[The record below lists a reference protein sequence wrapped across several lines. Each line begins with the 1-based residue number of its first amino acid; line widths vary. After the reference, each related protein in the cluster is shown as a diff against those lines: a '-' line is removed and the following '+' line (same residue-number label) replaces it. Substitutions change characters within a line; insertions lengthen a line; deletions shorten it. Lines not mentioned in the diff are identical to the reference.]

1 MIAFKIAISDAQ
13 VAAYKDK
20 NPGEIDV
27 TAKEL
32 VIHCD
37 VNDVTTVN
45 TRTGTVINK
54 LSGTPIANKRD
65 VKYDFV
71 AAEWEFT
78 AYISIDILTLL
89 SALESQHSTGI
100 PIKNYLD
107 GKSTSTPYTSM
118 DIKIL
123 TAEKKGATVNCNGS
137 YRPFGGVT
145 LRIARVDLPV

>member
-13 VAAYKDK
+13 VAAYKEY
-20 NPGEIDV
+20 NPGEIDEA
-27 TAKEL
+27 AKEL
-32 VIHCD
+32 VLHCD
-37 VNDVTTVN
+37 VNDVNTVM

-54 LSGTPIANKRD
+54 LSGIPVANKRD

-78 AYISIDILTLL
+78 TYISVNILALL
-89 SALESQHSTGI
+89 SELEGQYPTGI

-107 GKSTSTPYTSM
+107 GKDIANPYTSM

-123 TAEKKGATVNCNGS
+123 TIEKKGATVNIYGG

-145 LRIARVDLPV
+145 LRIARVDLHS